1 MKNRAPGLTEAR
13 RSGRKPTIPAQIPAK
28 IIAQATPPAGKNPIV
43 LPHHGQN
50 QRCFPNTVQ
59 LLWPANDIKP
69 HITRT
74 FKIPNDKDF
83 EAKLWEVIGLHLNP
97 PERSLVLCCDEKS
110 QCQALARTQPGL
122 PLGPHRVRTGTHD

>member
-1 MKNRAPGLTEAR
+1 
-13 RSGRKPTIPAQIPAK
+13 
-28 IIAQATPPAGKNPIV
+28 
-43 LPHHGQN
+43 
-50 QRCFPNTVQ
+50 VQ